1 MRIRHFT
8 RLWVFALLGLLPA
21 TNLVAQQQNASL
33 RGRVLDQSGAVMPG
47 VPVTLTAV
55 DKTERTATTAGD
67 GSFAFDSLPA
77 GTYAIRTAAPNF
89 APFRKTGLTLTAG
102 RRTTLDITLKVV
114 LQKQEVDVT
123 GDAGVSVDPEASA
136 GAIVIKG
143 EDLESLPDDPD
154 ELADVLQAMAG
165 PSAGPN
171 GGQFFIDGFT
181 GSQLPPKEA
190 IREIRINSNP
200 FSAEYDR
207 IGFGRIEIF
216 TRPGMDKY
224 HGSLTFNFNNQA
236 LNSRNPFDRN
246 STKPDYMSRMT
257 MGTFGGPLL
266 KNRSSFFVSFHR
278 RDTDDNALIRA
289 QILDSSLN
297 PLDIS
302 QVVVTPSQSTE
313 INPRV
318 DFKINDKNTMVFS
331 SGYDTSSRKNSGVGG
346 FSLLS
351 RASQSKS
358 TEQTYRITETS
369 MVNSKT
375 VNETRFQWL
384 RPTTDQR
391 GDNTIPAINVQ
402 SAFNGGGAQV
412 GHNYNNTDRWELQ
425 NYTTRAAGK
434 QTIKFGVRMRRVGE
448 DDYTASNFG
457 GTYTFAGGFGPQ
469 LGANNVPIT
478 GTRMALNSL
487 ERYRRTL
494 LFQSLGMT
502 PDQIRALGGG
512 ASQFSLMAGDP
523 DATISQFD
531 IAPFIQD
538 DWKVRSNLTLSGGL
552 RYETQTNISA
562 RANFAP
568 RLALA
573 WAPRSSTGQSK
584 MVLRGGF
591 GFFYDRFSEGLVLQ
605 ARRYDGQHQQQFI
618 VDERTD
624 PTVLNLFPK
633 VPSPLQLT
641 TYMVQQTVRTIGSGV
656 RAPYSVSG
664 SFSVER
670 QLPKGYT
677 MAVTYIRTRGVHILR
692 ARNINAP
699 LPGSITAANPSGTR
713 PYGNVGNIYEYETT
727 GTSNQNRMMVMV
739 SNRVSRRFSVG
750 GNYSYGNAKSDADG
764 SGSFPSNSYD
774 MSHEWGRSSFDIR
787 HSMGMFGS
795 LNLPFGIS
803 LSPMLSMSSG
813 RPFNI
818 TTGQST
824 NGDSIRNERPAFA
837 TDLTRP
843 SVRVTEWGAFD
854 LAALPGATVIPRNY
868 GQGPG
873 SISFNLRMS
882 KTIGIG
888 LRQEARTARTAGSST
903 GAGTDQD
910 GVDPSRRGGPPPGMM
925 MGGGPGGGPG
935 GGGPHGSS
943 GGRGG
948 GGFTGGSHGSSG
960 GRGGGGRGG
969 SSDYRSSLSF
979 SVSAHNVL
987 NHVNLNSPVADL
999 SSPLFGQS
1007 TNVGGGFGGFGG
1019 GGDRGGSAGNRR
1031 IELQLRF
1038 SF

>member
-21 TNLVAQQQNASL
+21 TNLVAQQQTGSL

-47 VPVTLTAV
+47 VPVTLTAA
-55 DKTERTATTAGD
+55 DKTERTATTGAD
-67 GSFAFDSLPA
+67 GSFAFDALPA

-89 APFRKTGLTLTAG
+89 APFRKTGLTVTAG
-102 RRTTLDITLKVV
+102 RRTTLDITLKVM
-114 LQKQEVDVT
+114 LQKQQVDVT

-143 EDLESLPDDPD
+143 EDLEALPDDPD

-190 IREIRINSNP
+190 IREIRINQNP
-200 FSAEYDR
+200 FSAEFDR

-224 HGSLTFNFNNQA
+224 HGSLMFNFNNQA

-246 STKPDYMSRMT
+246 PTKPDYMSRMT
-257 MGTFGGPLL
+257 MGSLGGPLL

-278 RDTDDNALIRA
+278 NEQDDNALIRA
-289 QILDSSLN
+289 QILDTNLN
-297 PLDIS
+297 PLDVS
-302 QVVVTPSQSTE
+302 QVVVTPRRSME
-313 INPRV
+313 INPRI
-318 DFKINDKNTMVFS
+318 DFKINDKNTLVFS

-369 MVNSKT
+369 MVNTKT
-375 VNETRFQWL
+375 VNETRFQLL
-384 RPTTDQR
+384 RPSSDQR

-412 GHNYNNTDRWELQ
+412 GHNYNSTDRLELQ
-425 NYTTRAAGK
+425 NYTTRAAGR
-434 QTIKFGVRMRRVGE
+434 QTIKFGFRMRRVGE

-469 LGANNVPIT
+469 LDANNAPIA
-478 GTRMALNSL
+478 GTRIALNSL

-494 LFQSLGMT
+494 LFQGLGMT

-512 ASQFSLMAGDP
+512 ASQFSLMVGSP
-523 DATISQFD
+523 DATIGQFD

-562 RANFAP
+562 RANFGP

-573 WAPRSSTGQSK
+573 WAPRSSTGQGK
-584 MVLRGGF
+584 TVLRGGF

-605 ARRYDGQHQQQFI
+605 TRRYDGQHQQQFI

-633 VPSPLQLT
+633 VPSPSQLA
-641 TYMVQQTVRTIGSGV
+641 TYMVQQTVRTIGSAV
-656 RAPYSVSG
+656 RSPYSVSG

-677 MAVTYIRTRGVHILR
+677 MAVTYIRTRGVHVLR
-692 ARNINAP
+692 TRNINAP
-699 LPGSITAANPSGTR
+699 LPNSITAANPSGIR

-727 GTSNQNRMMVMV
+727 GTSNQNRMIVMV
-739 SNRVSRRFSVG
+739 SNRVSRRFSVS

-795 LNLPFGIS
+795 LNLPFGVS
-803 LSPMLSMSSG
+803 LSPILSMSSG

-824 NGDSIRNERPAFA
+824 NGDSVRNERPTFA
-837 TDLTRP
+837 TDMTRP
-843 SVRVTEWGAFD
+843 SVRVTKWGAFD
-854 LAALPGATVIPRNY
+854 LVPLPGAVVIPRNY

-888 LRQEARTARTAGSST
+888 LRQEARAARAAGSAT
-903 GAGTDQD
+903 TTAQGGEGDE
-910 GVDPSRRGGPPPGMM
+910 RRGPPPGMM
-925 MGGGPGGGPG
+925 MGGGPGGGGPG
-935 GGGPHGSS
+935 GGGPRGSP

-948 GGFTGGSHGSSG
+948 GGFTGGSRGSFGS
-960 GRGGGGRGG
+960 RGGSRGGRGG
-969 SSDYRSSLSF
+969 SSDYRYGLSL

-1031 IELQLRF
+1031 IELQLRL